1 MTTPEWIKTFPI
13 AEMRPELARE
23 WDRLVALHPEQ
34 AERYLAKIDRER
46 GLEAEPDE
54 TGRDRRDRRQS
65 VLGILLGIVIGIV
78 LLAALALASA
88 S

>member
-34 AERYLAKIDRER
+34 AERYLARIDRER

-54 TGRDRRDRRQS
+54 AGGDRRARRES

>member
-1 MTTPEWIKTFPI
+1 MSTPDWIKTFPI
-13 AEMRPELARE
+13 VEMRPELARE
-23 WDRLVALHPEQ
+23 WDRLVALHPER
-34 AERYLAKIDRER
+34 AERYLARIDRER

-54 TGRDRRDRRQS
+54 TGRDRRQS
-65 VLGILLGIVIGIV
+65 VLGILLGIAIGIV

>member
-1 MTTPEWIKTFPI
+1 MSTPDWIKTFPI

-54 TGRDRRDRRQS
+54 TGRDKRDRRQS
-65 VLGILLGIVIGIV
+65 VLGILLGIAIGIV